1 MDEVEISPEK
11 PVKGDVVKVLV
22 KANPNEELTVSV
34 SFEKV
39 LPVSEGR
46 YEYRLSGVNIPST
59 PNSFTVRAVNVK
71 NLYVSVKVLLLFWVT
86 KGVEAKNGVAAISQ
100 GNVPAGTYD
109 VVIYGDAAE
118 GASKVTIQI
127 TASTRGVT
135 DKNGH
140 YEYSYDTRSIPP
152 GKFTVRVGG
161 VTRTVTLYETKPSQ
175 PTQPPQE
182 LTSERIEAMT
192 DEEAVQ
198 ALNSIRVEKVAA
210 ILEKVSNGKAASI
223 LNLMERGKAAKIL
236 QLLTDSKAALIIEA
250 MQEETSAE
258 ILQGLLEREFLNKT
272 VKILCETSA
281 DKAAAILVEAEIN
294 PASRMLEEMIQ
305 TNVTRSAGV
314 VERAVNM
321 NLTKTAKIIESIQT
335 IRAAELIIE
344 IAR

>member
-1 MDEVEISPEK
+1 
-11 PVKGDVVKVLV
+11 V
-22 KANPNEELTVSV
+22 KADPNEELTVSI
-34 SFEKV
+34 SFEKT

-59 PNSFTVRAVNVK
+59 PNSFTIRAVNVK

-86 KGVEAKNGVAAISQ
+86 KGVEAKNGVAAISR

-109 VVIYGDAAE
+109 VAIYGDAAE

-127 TASTRGVT
+127 TASTRILT
-135 DKNGH
+135 DKNGN

-161 VTRTVTLYETKPSQ
+161 VTRTVTLYETKPSR
-175 PTQPPQE
+175 PPQK

-198 ALNSIRVEKVAA
+198 ALNSIRVEKAAA

-250 MQEETSAE
+250 MQKETAAQ

-272 VKILCETSA
+272 VKILCEISA
-281 DKAAAILVEAEIN
+281 DKAATILVEAEID
-294 PASRMLEEMIQ
+294 PASKMLEEMIQ
-305 TNVTRSAGV
+305 TNVTISAGV
-314 VERAVNM
+314 VERAANM
-321 NLTKTAKIIESIQT
+321 NLTKTAKIVENIQT
-335 IRAAELIIE
+335 VRAAKLIIE
-344 IAR
+344 IAH